1 MKLLKQISVIG
12 MITSSFYAVDAKD
25 GLIKAV
31 QSGDI
36 NIVDRVADESTVNQ
50 TDGATTPLHEA
61 VKLNDQNEAIQI
73 ATLLID
79 RGANVDAR
87 GERRATALH
96 LAAALGN
103 ELMVKLLVQRG
114 ANIQL
119 ADEQGKTA
127 LFYAVK
133 FPKIQMLLFDVMS
146 KTATNKASKL

>member
-1 MKLLKQISVIG
+1 MKLLKHILLLSIIVISVD
-12 MITSSFYAVDAKD
+12 SVDAKN

-36 NIVDRVADESTVNQ
+36 NIVDQIADENSVNE

-61 VKLNDQNEAIQI
+61 VRLHDHAEAIQI
-73 ATLLID
+73 ATLLLD
-79 RGANVDAR
+79 RGANPDAR
-87 GERRATALH
+87 GQERVTALH

-103 ELMVKLLVQRG
+103 EAMVKLLVQRG

-119 ADEQGKTA
+119 ADDKNKTA

-133 FPKIQMLLFDVMS
+133 FPKVQMLLFDAMS
-146 KTATNKASKL
+146 NKKSKL